1 MPVRPD
7 LSVRANGSH
16 TLRLGNAE
24 SQGGACALM
33 PLFPL
38 SLVASAALAVCGGAN
53 VAAVRADTLA
63 GVAQRIYQQEVSG
76 AVGRAAVRRIARDP
90 RLDRALADGN
100 AKALRAEALRQL
112 FEPGKHVVRLRVLRG
127 RRVLTDVGGRFVVG
141 EDAAELRAA
150 DGRDLGRLE
159 ISMQD
164 VLGYRK
170 LVNRLTGADVVIR
183 GSSGHVETSLPAA
196 AAVSLPGSGTVTL
209 QGRTYVVREFAEH
222 GFGGE
227 PLSVWLLVPGG

>member
-1 MPVRPD
+1 
-7 LSVRANGSH
+7 
-16 TLRLGNAE
+16 
-24 SQGGACALM
+24 M
-33 PLFPL
+33 PLLPL
-38 SLVASAALAVCGGAN
+38 SLVATAALAVCGCTGGASA
-53 VAAVRADTLA
+53 AAVRADTLV
-63 GVAQRIYQQEVSG
+63 GVAQRIYQQEVTG
-76 AVGRAAVRRIARDP
+76 TVGRAAVRRIARDP
-90 RLDRALADGN
+90 RLDSALEDGE
-100 AKALRAEALRQL
+100 ARALRAEALRQL

-127 RRVLTDVGGRFVVG
+127 DRVLTDVGGRFVVG
-141 EDAAELRAA
+141 EEAAELRAP

-196 AAVSLPGSGTVTL
+196 AAVSLPADGTVSL
-209 QGRTYVVREFAEH
+209 QGRTYLAREFSER

-227 PLSVWLLVPGG
+227 PLRVWLLVPSG